1 MKQQISKSYQL
12 LKATFILGGFI
23 FLSLLKTYSQ
33 TNNEIYFEDF
43 NINFEDGQLN
53 GKNISISRLFSHNLK
68 DTTYTISI
76 LDKRFPQKVY
86 VSNEFIVNKEEY
98 RYGYNSEI
106 STSKYPSLAKGYYV
120 YTVKPLSYFFNKEYK
135 FDTLTSRIDMPILT
149 VSKQGGFLSEQIER
163 VVIAPVDYQ
172 TKKQQIKSERQKY
185 LEDIVTCEDFQ
196 DGFAWVGYNIKY
208 LIGEEPYAYWDG
220 YRVYGLIDKNGKFVI
235 EPQYVV
241 YNKYGN
247 KNDLHSPMYVDG
259 FALVEPFDI
268 DKAHNFIFIDKYG
281 NNVFNKTFKSAR
293 NFSEGYAAVKAD
305 NGNWGFIDKTGHYIC
320 EPIYQ
325 SVGDFKN
332 GLAKICIVEKNQM
345 SEYGINYVR
354 EEYQDWG
361 YIDSTG
367 KEIIY
372 PQFKH
377 ASDFSEGLAYIVS
390 KTMTGFINKGG
401 ELAFSTPTKYC
412 KLVAGFTNG
421 IATFKFEDSEN
432 SDNYMYFNAKGR
444 ETLNRKRI
452 GNYPV
457 FRRVFNYSENL
468 ALAMDESSLKY
479 GFIDKK
485 QKWVINPT
493 FDNAGSFSEGLAR
506 VKIKSNWGFVNQTG
520 DIVINQDILK
530 SDTEIRT
537 KPNFDDASDF
547 SEGFAVVRVR
557 GKYGYI
563 DTSENWLTQPIFDEA
578 LPFHNG
584 FARVKFADNKGW
596 KYIDKN
602 GKTVF

>member
-43 NINFEDGQLN
+43 TINFEDGQLN

-98 RYGYNSEI
+98 KYGYNSEI

-149 VSKQGGFLSEQIER
+149 VSKQGVFLSEHIER
-163 VVIAPVDYQ
+163 VVIAPIDYQ

-196 DGFAWVGYNIKY
+196 DGFAWVGYDIKY
-208 LIGEEPYAYWDG
+208 LIGEEPDAYSDG

-241 YNKYGN
+241 VYNKYGN
-247 KNDLHSPMYVDG
+247 KNDLHAPMYVDG

-268 DKAHNFIFIDKYG
+268 DRSHNFIFIDKYG
-281 NNVFNKTFKSAR
+281 NNVFNKTFKTAR
-293 NFSEGYAAVKAD
+293 NFSEGYAAVKSE
-305 NGNWGFIDKTGHYIC
+305 NGNWGFIDKTGNYIC
-320 EPIYQ
+320 TPIYK
-325 SVGDFKN
+325 SVGNFKE
-332 GLAKICIVEKNQM
+332 GMASICLADERSEK
-345 SEYGINYVR
+345 
-354 EEYQDWG
+354 WG
-361 YIDSTG
+361 YIDTTG
-367 KEIIY
+367 KEIVY
-372 PQFKH
+372 PQFSRVYDFSEGLAYVKKGSEYGSKECGFINKNGEYVLPNFWCADNLVYGFTNGRVALRQGGSEEWFRYFDNKGKEIKVKYEFINELLQYH
-377 ASDFSEGLAYIVS
+377 EGLARVKNYWKWGFINEKQKWIVKPIFNEARDFHEGLAAVAIEGNWGFIDKAGNIVINNNIMNSIQTQAPFDLVSDFSEGLA
-390 KTMTGFINKGG
+390 
-401 ELAFSTPTKYC
+401 A
-412 KLVAGFTNG
+412 
-421 IATFKFEDSEN
+421 
-432 SDNYMYFNAKGR
+432 
-444 ETLNRKRI
+444 
-452 GNYPV
+452 
-457 FRRVFNYSENL
+457 
-468 ALAMDESSLKY
+468 
-479 GFIDKK
+479 
-485 QKWVINPT
+485 
-493 FDNAGSFSEGLAR
+493 
-506 VKIKSNWGFVNQTG
+506 VK
-520 DIVINQDILK
+520 
-530 SDTEIRT
+530 
-537 KPNFDDASDF
+537 
-547 SEGFAVVRVR
+547 VR

-563 DTSENWLTQPIFDEA
+563 DITGNWIIQPIYNEA
-578 LPFHNG
+578 MPFHNG
-584 FARVKFADNKGW
+584 FARVKFTDNKGW

-602 GKTVF
+602 GKTIF